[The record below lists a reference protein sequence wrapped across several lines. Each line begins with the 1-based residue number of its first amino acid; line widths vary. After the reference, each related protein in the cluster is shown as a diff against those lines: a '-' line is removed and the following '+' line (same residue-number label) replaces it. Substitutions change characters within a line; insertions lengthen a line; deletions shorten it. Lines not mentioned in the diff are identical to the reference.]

1 MDGPVVSLELLLPA
15 GPNDAG
21 DEKVAVPD
29 VGGGAEE

>member
-15 GPNDAG
+15 GPDDAD
-21 DEKVAVPD
+21 DEEVTMPD